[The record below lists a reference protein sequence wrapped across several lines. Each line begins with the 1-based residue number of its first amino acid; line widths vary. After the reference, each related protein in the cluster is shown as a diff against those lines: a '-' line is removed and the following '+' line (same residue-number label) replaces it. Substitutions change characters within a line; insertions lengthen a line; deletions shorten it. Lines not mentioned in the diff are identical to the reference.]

1 MALPDNLKTTDL
13 KFLCVYCR
21 QFSLNFGDVQFGENL
36 DLKPRPTIAIE
47 KPEEI
52 LQETESF
59 DDSKYEKIATFG
71 EFYKFKGAMT
81 FEQGKTA
88 CNDIGGQ
95 LLEFNENRNY
105 RVKLRALKD
114 KFGSEKTK
122 LSVQGYTEY
131 FSDILS
137 YIGVSDQEYEGKKN
151 QLKFIFFIASQK

>member
-1 MALPDNLKTTDL
+1 MKIYFRLTLPDNLKTTDL
-13 KFLCVYCR
+13 KFLCVYCQ
-21 QFSLNFGDVQFGENL
+21 QFSLNFGVVQFGENL
-36 DLKPRPTIAIE
+36 DLKPRPTIAME

-52 LQETESF
+52 LQETKSF
-59 DDSKYEKIATFG
+59 NDSKYEKIATFG
-71 EFYKFKGAMT
+71 EFFRFKGAMT

-122 LSVQGYTEY
+122 LSVHGYTEY

-137 YIGVSDQEYEGKKN
+137 YIGVSDQ
-151 QLKFIFFIASQK
+151 IS

>member
-1 MALPDNLKTTDL
+1 MALPDNLKTTNL
-13 KFLCVYCR
+13 KFLCIYCR
-21 QFSLNFGDVQFGENL
+21 QFSLNFGDVQFGKNL

-71 EFYKFKGAMT
+71 EFFKFKGAMT
-81 FEQGKTA
+81 FAQGKTA

-114 KFGSEKTK
+114 KFGSEKNETICTW
-122 LSVQGYTEY
+122 LHR
-131 FSDILS
+131 
-137 YIGVSDQEYEGKKN
+137 
-151 QLKFIFFIASQK
+151 IFL